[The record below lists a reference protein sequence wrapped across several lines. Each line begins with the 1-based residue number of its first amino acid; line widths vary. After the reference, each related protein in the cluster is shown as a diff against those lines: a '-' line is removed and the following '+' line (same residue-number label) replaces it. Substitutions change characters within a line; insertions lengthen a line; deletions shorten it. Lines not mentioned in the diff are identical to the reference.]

1 MQKSEQIRKRE
12 RALRAIYI
20 TYTLLLLAIV
30 AICSISFT
38 AGHIKKYDEMLAE
51 YTDDVRQG
59 FIYSNLEG
67 LAFLQTDDIVEYKKV
82 FKDALKQNDL
92 YNSVRNVSILDTIA
106 KLRGANQYEWYAVC
120 DDKDSSVFIN
130 SYDEGTKSFTISLFE
145 DDSEASLSEE
155 QIEKIQI
162 KNEDE
167 EETGYMNG
175 SLSELEAVNPE
186 ITNIK
191 VLPQSLRNISSSM
204 LGSFRKFLVETKN
217 NRRSFSVAPGSIR
230 DTSSTFVCT
239 LRSDVTLRKNNTVK
253 MSFLKHNKAF
263 TFDYAD

>member
-1 MQKSEQIRKRE
+1 MQMTDQTRKRE
-12 RALRAIYI
+12 LALKIIYI
-20 TYTLLLLAIV
+20 AYTLIIIFIISV
-30 AICSISFT
+30 CSISFT
-38 AGHIKKYDEMLAE
+38 AGHIKAYDEMLAE

-82 FKDALKQNDL
+82 FKDALRQNGL
-92 YNSVRNVSILDTIA
+92 YEKVKRVSILDTIA
-106 KLRGANQYEWYAVC
+106 KLKGTNQYEWYAVC

-130 SYDEGTKSFTISLFE
+130 GYDEATKSFTVALFE
-145 DDSEASLSEE
+145 DDSEAVLSEE

-167 EETGYMNG
+167 EDTGYVNG
-175 SLSELEAVNPE
+175 SLSEIEAVNPE

-191 VLPQSLRNISSSM
+191 VLPEKLKDISSSM

-217 NRRSFSVAPGSIR
+217 NRRSFSVVEGSMK
-230 DTSSTFVCT
+230 DTSSTFTCT
-239 LRSDVTLRKNNTVK
+239 LRSEVKLNKNNTVK
-253 MSFLKHNKAF
+253 MSFIKHNKVF